1 MLNSTNLFKRVIR
14 FFDKLEDKVRGTL
27 SKYPIVYSIIGGVA
41 IVLFWRG
48 VWDTADQIKFL
59 TGPVSIVISVITLLI
74 TGLFASFFVGDQII
88 ISGLKKDKK
97 IIDKTETEIETE
109 MVSIAE
115 VRRELHKI
123 GTVLEKLEE
132 EEHKH
137 HHPDQKSVKS

>member
-1 MLNSTNLFKRVIR
+1 MIKLTTLFKKVIH

-27 SKYPIVYSIIGGVA
+27 SKYPIVYSLIGGVA

-59 TGPVSIVISVITLLI
+59 TGPISIVISVITLLI

-115 VRRELHKI
+115 VKRELHQI
-123 GTVLEKLEE
+123 ESVLEKLEE
-132 EEHKH
+132 DEHKY
-137 HHPDQKSVKS
+137 HHPDQKKSP

>member
-1 MLNSTNLFKRVIR
+1 MTNSTNLIKRIVR
-14 FFDKLEDKVRGTL
+14 FFDKLEDKVRGVL
-27 SKYPIVYSIIGGVA
+27 SKYPTIYSIIGGVA

-48 VWDTADQIKFL
+48 VWDTADEIEFL
-59 TGPVSIVISVITLLI
+59 TGPVSIVISVVILLI

-115 VRRELHKI
+115 VRKELHQI
-123 GTVLEKLEE
+123 ASVLEKLEE

-137 HHPDQKSVKS
+137 HHPDQKKTP